1 MGKNEIRL
9 QYSGFI
15 IFTAQI
21 LSIVTGLAFTLLL
34 TRSMSTDQY
43 GIWTNIFDY
52 TGYFLL
58 FSGLVPFWATRFVAR
73 GQEGTIKTSTL
84 ANLSLGLISVV
95 IYFPAIALISQ
106 AIGTTVYLP
115 IYLIAALYILNTY
128 VVLNLEGCLRAVK
141 PQAIGYGLLI
151 EEAVKVALAFGII
164 VGLRQLFL
172 GAILA
177 LVISEFVQIIYYCC
191 LLKGEFKQKIRWSYL
206 KEWLKGSTLLLYSSA
221 GAQLLAFVLILL
233 FYFGGPDTRAYYQ
246 AAYTFTA
253 IIMHSASL
261 AYALYPK
268 ILSNSCQT
276 EQVGSSFRSVMMFAI
291 PFAAI
296 IIVMSTSF
304 LTVLNVAFAV
314 AWPVLI
320 ALTIDTLVILVSQ
333 FYSTCLMGAEAFD
346 AQGRIPLRQLYKTKI
361 FKVFS
366 LSFIQ
371 AAIAL
376 PLVYLVLTQIPSVG
390 AVESTVYVVAINIG
404 VHSFAFAGLY
414 AFMHKSARIPVDWR
428 SLAKYVGAA
437 LVISLALYLSPYPST
452 LMLTIAKAALGMGIY
467 LSILLVIDK
476 KSRDLLKLII
486 QEIKETLAQFMPR
499 KAETA

>member
-15 IFTAQI
+15 IFIAQI

-58 FSGLVPFWATRFVAR
+58 FSGLVPFWATRFAAR

-84 ANLSLGLISVV
+84 ANLFLGLVSVI
-95 IYFPAIALISQ
+95 IYFPAITLISQ
-106 AIGTTVYLP
+106 AIGTTMYLP
-115 IYLIAALYILNTY
+115 IYLIAALYILNTF
-128 VVLNLEGCLRAVK
+128 VVLNLESCLRSVR

-151 EEAVKVALAFGII
+151 EEVVKVALAFGII
-164 VGLRQLFL
+164 VGLGQLFL

-177 LVISEFVQIIYYCC
+177 LTVSEVFQILYYSW
-191 LLKGEFKQKIRWSYL
+191 LLRGEFKQKIRWSYL
-206 KEWLKGSTLLLYSSA
+206 KEWLKGSIAILYNAA

-246 AAYTFTA
+246 AAFTFSSVILYA
-253 IIMHSASL
+253 ASL
-261 AYALYPK
+261 AFALYPK
-268 ILSNSCQT
+268 ILSNSCQD
-276 EQVGSSFRSVMMFAI
+276 EQVGSSFRLVMMFAI

-296 IIVMSTSF
+296 VMVMSTSF
-304 LTVLNVAFAV
+304 LTVLNLAYIV

-320 ALTIDTLVILVSQ
+320 MLTIDTLVVLVSQ
-333 FYSTCLMGAEAFD
+333 FYSSVLMGAEAFD
-346 AQGRIPLRQLYKTKI
+346 AEGKIPLRQLYRTKI

-366 LSFIQ
+366 LQFIQ

-376 PLVYLVLTQIPSVG
+376 PLVYIVLTQVPAG
-390 AVESTVYVVAINIG
+390 PVESVVYVVAINIG
-404 VHSFAFAGLY
+404 VHVSTFVGLY
-414 AFMHKSARIPVDWR
+414 LFMRNSARIPLDWR
-428 SLAKYVGAA
+428 SIAKYVGAA
-437 LVISLALYLSPYPST
+437 LVMALTLYLSPSPST
-452 LMLTIAKAALGMGIY
+452 LLLTIAKAAIGMGVY
-467 LSILLVIDK
+467 LGLLLVIDK
-476 KSRDLLKLII
+476 QSRGLLKLII
-486 QEIKETLAQFMPR
+486 QEIKETFQQFLPK
-499 KAETA
+499 KANQA